1 MESDARNTMRTSRV
15 LLPMNFPEPS
25 SFPSHVDVGGPVGGP
40 AGGHAGG
47 ASELVHLS
55 PDHPGFRDE
64 IYRRRRNEIA
74 ALALA
79 YRAGDPVPDVRYSEV
94 EQEVWRMIRER
105 LDPLHEECACRAY
118 REAASLV
125 RLDRVRIPQLSEVNA
140 RIRPILGFSMLPVA
154 GLVSARTFLEY
165 LGRDVFLST
174 QYMRHH
180 SRPLYTPEPD
190 VVHELV
196 GHAATFASP
205 EFVALNRA
213 FGRAAVHAREEGAR
227 RRIDRLY
234 WFTMEF
240 GVVEE
245 DGGTKAVGAGLLSSF
260 GELERF
266 RDGAELVPFDVDEIV
281 ETPYDPTGYQGRLFV
296 APSFESLAL
305 SVIARL
311 ERP

>member
-1 MESDARNTMRTSRV
+1 V
-15 LLPMNFPEPS
+15 
-25 SFPSHVDVGGPVGGP
+25 
-40 AGGHAGG
+40 
-47 ASELVHLS
+47 ELA
-55 PDHPGFRDE
+55 PDHPGFRDQ

-74 ALALA
+74 AAALA
-79 YRAGDPVPDVRYSEV
+79 YVAGDPVPDIAYAEV
-94 EQEVWRMIRER
+94 EHVLWRTIWEH
-105 LDPLHEECACRAY
+105 LGPLHEDRACRAY
-118 REAASLV
+118 LAASRRV
-125 RLDRVRIPQLSEVNA
+125 GLDRSRIPQLAEVNA
-140 RIRPILGFSMLPVA
+140 IVHPILGYRMLPVA

-213 FGRAAVHAREEGAR
+213 FGRAASHARDAASAA
-227 RRIDRLY
+227 RIDRLY

-245 DGGTKAVGAGLLSSF
+245 GGRARAVGAGLLSSF
-260 GELERF
+260 GELTRF
-266 RDGAELVPFDVDEIV
+266 ETEAELAPFDVEAIV
-281 ETPYDPTGYQGRLFV
+281 ETPYDPTAYQARLFL
-296 APSFESLAL
+296 APSFERMAL
-305 SVIARL
+305 DVIARL
-311 ERP
+311 EKP